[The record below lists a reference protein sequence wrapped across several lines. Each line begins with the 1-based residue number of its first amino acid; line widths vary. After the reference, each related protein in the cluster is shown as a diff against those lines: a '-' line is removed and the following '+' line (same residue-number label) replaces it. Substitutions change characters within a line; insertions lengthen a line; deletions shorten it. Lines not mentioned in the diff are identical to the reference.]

1 MPKSARVFHTS
12 PLSRLRRLAS
22 TSAFSLACFVLGI
35 TGILFGVISVSR
47 PVRKCPDLEPRSV
60 SVVWDHGG
68 GTGGGGT
75 MERRKVMAF
84 VGIQTGFG
92 SFGRRR
98 SIRRTWLPSHRQ
110 GLLRLEEATGLAFR
124 FVVGKTKDKS
134 KMAALQ
140 LEVNEYDDFMLLDI
154 EEEYSNLPHKTLAF
168 FKAAFALY
176 DSDFYVKADDD
187 IYLRPDR
194 LSLLLAKDRQN
205 PQTYL
210 GCMKKGPVFTDPKLK
225 WYEPLAY
232 LLGKEYF
239 LHAYGPI
246 YALSADVVSSLV
258 ALRNNRQVKNASMTL
273 YISSFRMFSN
283 EDVTIGAWM
292 LAMNV
297 NHEDV
302 HSLCEPDCTP
312 SSIAVWDIPKCS
324 GLCNPEVK
332 MLELHKR
339 EICSGDSA
347 TLNGG

>member
-1 MPKSARVFHTS
+1 MPMSPKVFHVR
-12 PLSRLRRLAS
+12 PPSRFRRLS
-22 TSAFSLACFVLGI
+22 SSSAFPLFCLIFGLA
-35 TGILFGVISVSR
+35 GILFGIVSISRSAR
-47 PVRKCPDLEPRSV
+47 RCPDLEPRSV
-60 SVVWDHGG
+60 TVVWDRSGGGDGSWTGG
-68 GTGGGGT
+68 GTV
-75 MERRKVMAF
+75 ERHKVMAF

-92 SFGRRR
+92 SVGRRR
-98 SIRRTWLPSHRQ
+98 SIRQTWLPADGQ
-110 GLLRLEEATGLAFR
+110 GLVRLEEATGLAFR
-124 FVVGKTKDKS
+124 FVIGKTQDKS

-140 LEVNEYDDFMLLDI
+140 REVNEYDDFMLLDI
-154 EEEYSNLPHKTLAF
+154 EEKYSNLPYKTLAF

-194 LSLLLAKDRQN
+194 LSLLLAKERSN

-210 GCMKKGPVFTDPKLK
+210 GCMKKGPLFTDPNLK
-225 WYEPLAY
+225 WYEPLGN

-258 ALRNNRQVKNASMTL
+258 ALRNN
-273 YISSFRMFSN
+273 SFRMFSN
-283 EDVTIGAWM
+283 EDVTIGSWM

-297 NHEDV
+297 NHENNL
-302 HSLCEPDCTP
+302 SLCEPDCSS

-339 EICSGDSA
+339 EICSGGPTTSD
-347 TLNGG
+347 G